1 MRPVA
6 PLRAGGWARP
16 LPALRE
22 EGRGPKVQA
31 CSLSRY
37 VCIGATPVEARRQFH
52 ALLPLLH
59 RRREHFAILR
69 GQAPGTLAMRDPAE
83 VLRSQAIVG
92 DPASCL
98 EQIQTLVARTGIRQL
113 RCVFNGNGVIDR
125 AVAMRGMRLFAQEVL
140 PELKRG

>member
-1 MRPVA
+1 MKRWRRDVPRS
-6 PLRAGGWARP
+6 RA
-16 LPALRE
+16 LLALALCLYRRDL
-22 EGRGPKVQA
+22 GRGKA
-31 CSLSRY
+31 A
-37 VCIGATPVEARRQFH
+37 IRRV
-52 ALLPLLH
+52 AALLH

-125 AVAMRGMRLFAQEVL
+125 ALAMRGMRLFAQEVL